1 MENSF
6 KIFKH
11 NAFGK
16 IRIIVI
22 NGVIWLVGR
31 DVAIALG
38 YSNASKA
45 VIAHVDEEDRMILN
59 QKDLEKMASESKSPN
74 LGTLEFEF
82 DSPRGLTFINESGL
96 YSLILSSKLPDA
108 KEFKRWITSE
118 VLPAIRKYGSYSLPQ
133 KENAVAVQNS
143 VELKLLVAPALK
155 DVETSI
161 EIVEKMF
168 FVQHGIALAHCINAA
183 EKNHQVDLSDFK
195 NLLPPAEHE
204 IGYLTATQIGK
215 NIGKSAQYVNKK
227 LLEFEFQEKDGHGG
241 YILTEKGKDYGEA
254 MPFERN
260 GHAGY
265 QIKWAEE
272 ILSLLK

>member
-1 MENSF
+1 MDLKKLAKVEYSDQRVLTSEQISEFYGCTTDNIKKNFNVNKERFIEGKHYF
-6 KIFKH
+6 KVE
-11 NAFGK
+11 GE
-16 IRIIVI
+16 
-22 NGVIWLVGR
+22 
-31 DVAIALG
+31 ALKNLRVTF
-38 YSNASKA
+38 SNLQISPMTRALFLWTKRGAARLAKMLSTDKA
-45 VIAHVDEEDRMILN
+45 WEVFEILEDN
-59 QKDLEKMASESKSPN
+59 Y
-74 LGTLEFEF
+74 F
-82 DSPRGLTFINESGL
+82 DS
-96 YSLILSSKLPDA
+96 
-108 KEFKRWITSE
+108 KENTEF
-118 VLPAIRKYGSYSLPQ
+118 VPQ
-133 KENAVAVQNS
+133 YENAVAVQNS
-143 VELKLLVAPALK
+143 AELKLLVAPALK

-161 EIVEKMF
+161 EIVEKIF

-183 EKNHQVDLSDFK
+183 EKNHQVDLSEFK

-241 YILTEKGKDYGEA
+241 YILTDKGKDYGEA

-272 ILSLLK
+272 IVKLFN

>member
-1 MENSF
+1 MDFQILVFEHE
-6 KIFKH
+6 K
-11 NAFGK
+11 FGK
-16 IRIIVI
+16 VRCYIDDKDTANFNV
-22 NGVIWLVGR
+22 
-31 DVAIALG
+31 
-38 YSNASKA
+38 
-45 VIAHVDEEDRMILN
+45 EDI
-59 QKDLEKMASESKSPN
+59 S
-74 LGTLEFEF
+74 
-82 DSPRGLTFINESGL
+82 RGLGFVKIEEKVSPTSGRKTYTTIRWSRVNSYLKQFGFPKEVGENDYIPENMVYRLAMKAKNETAENFQAWL
-96 YSLILSSKLPDA
+96 ADDVVPQ
-108 KEFKRWITSE
+108 
-118 VLPAIRKYGSYSLPQ
+118 IRKTGSYSLPQ
-133 KENAVAVQNS
+133 NENAVVVQNS

-183 EKNHQVDLSDFK
+183 EKNHQVDLSEFK

-215 NIGKSAQYVNKK
+215 EIGKSAQYVNKK
-227 LLEFEFQEKDGHGG
+227 LLELEFQEKDGHGG
-241 YILTEKGKDYGEA
+241 YILTDKGKDYGEA

-272 ILSLLK
+272 IVKLFN